1 MATSFPEPPVTADVA
16 VVGAGPIGLEMAV
29 ALARAR
35 VDYLVFEAKQVGY
48 TMSWWPPN
56 THFFSSPERLAI
68 AGVPI
73 PNVDQTKITGEAYLA
88 YLRSVVEHL
97 DLELKLY
104 EPVIGIERHG
114 DGFLLRTQP
123 QAGPRTYQCQRVIL
137 ATGGL
142 AGPNKLGI
150 PGEDLPHVSH
160 YADDP
165 HKYFRTDLV
174 VVGGRNSALEAAL
187 RCWRAGARVT
197 ISYRRAEFDPEI
209 AKRHLLAEINWLIRE
224 GKIAYYPETTPVEI
238 TPQHVVLAPTRDG
251 KPVEGKRI
259 HQPADFVLLC
269 TGFAADMTLFEQAGV
284 ELGGDELAPS
294 FSPETMETNV
304 PGLYVAGTAIGG
316 SQKRYKVFIENCHV
330 HVERIV
336 TAITGRPPSKT
347 GNVQTREYRIAK
359 EDAES

>member
-1 MATSFPEPPVTADVA
+1 MMKSIPDRPVTTDVA
-16 VVGAGPIGLEMAV
+16 VIGAGPIGLEMGV
-29 ALARAR
+29 ALARAG
-35 VDYLVFEAKQVGY
+35 VDYLLFEAKQIGY

-68 AGVPI
+68 AGLPI

-88 YLRSVVEHL
+88 YLRSVVEHF

-104 EPVIGIERHG
+104 EPVVGIGRQG

-123 QAGPRTYQCQRVIL
+123 QAGPRTYECAHVVL

-150 PGEDLPHVSH
+150 PGEDQPHVSH
-160 YADDP
+160 YAGDP

-187 RCWRAGARVT
+187 RCWRAGAKVA
-197 ISYRRAEFDPEI
+197 ISYRRARFDPEI

-238 TPQHVVLAPTRDG
+238 TPQHIVLAPTRG
-251 KPVEGKRI
+251 GQPVEGKRI

-269 TGFAADMTLFEQAGV
+269 TGFAADMALFKQAGV
-284 ELGGDELAPS
+284 ALRGDEQAPH

-304 PGLYVAGTAIGG
+304 PRLYVAGTAIGG

-336 TAITGRPPSKT
+336 TSITGRRPSKT
-347 GNVQTREYRIAK
+347 GNVPAREYRIEK